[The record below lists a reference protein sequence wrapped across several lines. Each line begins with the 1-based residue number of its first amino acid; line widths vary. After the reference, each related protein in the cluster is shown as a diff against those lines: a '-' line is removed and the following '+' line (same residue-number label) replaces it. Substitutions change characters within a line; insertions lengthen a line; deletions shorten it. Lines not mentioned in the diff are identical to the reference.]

1 MAPRKIFGVG
11 LARTGTTSLHT
22 AMGILGISSA
32 PDSIALLGD
41 PNHRILSDYDAF
53 FDNPIPFMYRELDQ
67 AWPGSKFIATT
78 RPLDD
83 WLGSMVWLFD
93 EGLAR
98 LSPTERR
105 IGDRVHQAVYGITEF
120 DERILTEIWH
130 DHHEGLRGWFG
141 HRDDLLWLE
150 LEDGMRWGP
159 LCDFLRVPRPE
170 TAFPH
175 RNAAAEPSRMQRL
188 RRLFRR

>member
-32 PDSIALLGD
+32 PDSIPLLAD
-41 PNHRILSDYDAF
+41 PNHRILSHYDAF

-67 AWPGSKFIATT
+67 AWPGSRFIATT
-78 RPLDD
+78 RPLGD
-83 WLGSMVWLFD
+83 WLCSMAWLFD

-105 IGDRVHQAVYGITEF
+105 IGDRVHLAVYGITDF
-120 DERILTEIWH
+120 DERILTKVWH

-141 HRDDLLWLE
+141 DRDDLLWLE
-150 LEDGMRWGP
+150 LGDGMGWGP
-159 LCDFLRVPRPE
+159 LCDFLQIPRPE

-175 RNAAAEPSRMQRL
+175 CNAATDPSRVRWL